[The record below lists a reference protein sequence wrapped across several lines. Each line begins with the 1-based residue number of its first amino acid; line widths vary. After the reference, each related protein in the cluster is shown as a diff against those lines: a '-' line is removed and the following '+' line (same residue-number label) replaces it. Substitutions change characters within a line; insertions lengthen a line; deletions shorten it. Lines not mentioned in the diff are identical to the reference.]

1 MLKKL
6 SLIAKIDILKNA
18 NMFKRTFCMVYYA
31 DMATVKFARVVI
43 DNSWLTPLVVYLYT
57 RKFYC
62 GHISI

>member
-1 MLKKL
+1 
-6 SLIAKIDILKNA
+6 
-18 NMFKRTFCMVYYA
+18 MFKRTFCMVYYA